1 MMFTHLPDDPNPKK
15 NKTPKSPA
23 EKNLMQN
30 ILNLFRNFMFLLAMS
45 YLIFISYENQI
56 IILIYLFSILIIA
69 TIIHT
74 TSQIKYQNKIE
85 LKVKELNP
93 VKPDEDEDYL
103 IATPSQIKNLT
114 KELIIIGFAT
124 LIISLIIPN
133 L

>member
-1 MMFTHLPDDPNPKK
+1 MFTHLPDDPNPKK

-93 VKPDEDEDYL
+93 EKPDEDEDYL

>member
-1 MMFTHLPDDPNPKK
+1 
-15 NKTPKSPA
+15 
-23 EKNLMQN
+23 
-30 ILNLFRNFMFLLAMS
+30 MFLLAMS

-56 IILIYLFSILIIA
+56 TILIYLFSILIIA

-85 LKVKELNP
+85 LMVKELNP
-93 VKPDEDEDYL
+93 EKPNAEEEDYL
-103 IATPSQIKNLT
+103 IATPNQIKNLT
-114 KELIIIGFAT
+114 KELIIIGIAT